1 MQAQAVSDDD
11 LEKTKKELH
20 GIHAT
25 HALRFAES
33 AEQQHM
39 AFGEDSP
46 VHVLPS
52 PGLLT
57 SGNSALAGRLAPE
70 HGVPSDLQPG
80 PSQQAQVSPAAQ
92 HCSLHCFAPPHSTSS
107 AS

>member
-1 MQAQAVSDDD
+1 MQAVSDED

-20 GIHAT
+20 GAHAS

-39 AFGEDSP
+39 EIDADSP
-46 VHVLPS
+46 SHVLPS
-52 PGLLT
+52 PGLLS
-57 SGNSALAGRLAPE
+57 SGNNALAGRLAPE

-80 PSQQAQVSPAAQ
+80 PSQQAQVSRAAQ
-92 HCSLHCFAPPHSTSS
+92 HHSLHCFAALHSTSS
-107 AS
+107 A

>member
-1 MQAQAVSDDD
+1 MQAQAVSDED

-20 GIHAT
+20 GVHAT

-39 AFGEDSP
+39 EFGEDSP
-46 VHVLPS
+46 IHVLPS

-57 SGNSALAGRLAPE
+57 SGNNALAGRLAPE

-92 HCSLHCFAPPHSTSS
+92 HHSLHCFAAPHSTSS
-107 AS
+107 S